1 MQFQRDYGPEGPK
14 YPNTMYFCTGVVMMV
29 LGRYLVF
36 GYLDP
41 YPGAPNSP
49 KQSGHVCIV

>member
-1 MQFQRDYGPEGPK
+1 MAHVLR
-14 YPNTMYFCTGVVMMV
+14 TVTMV

-41 YPGAPNSP
+41 QREGPNTSLFYEPGA
-49 KQSGHVCIV
+49 KGHNMCMVFEP